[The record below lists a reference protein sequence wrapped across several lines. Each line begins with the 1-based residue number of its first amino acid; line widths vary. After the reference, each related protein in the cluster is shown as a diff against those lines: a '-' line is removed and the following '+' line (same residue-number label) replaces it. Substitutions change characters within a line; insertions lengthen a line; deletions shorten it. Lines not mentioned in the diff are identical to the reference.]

1 MIRWAYAFVDRP
13 RPLLAAAGAFWAAVT
28 GSRAEPFHEH
38 LRLVRDDADP
48 WIAVQGVHAGPGGAH
63 VDLYVDDVAAVA
75 ARAEVVA
82 DHGEW
87 CVLRSPGGF
96 LFCAVPW
103 QGEHRRPAPG
113 ASLVDQVCLDVSP
126 SRYEAEVDFWAAL
139 TGWELRAF
147 PPEFH
152 RLVRPPGLP
161 IHLLLQRTDDEQ
173 PPSAHLDLACADVA
187 AERARHESLGA
198 TFVAE
203 FPEWTVMRD
212 PAGGVYCLTDRQ
224 PA

>member
-1 MIRWAYAFVDRP
+1 MIRWTYAVTS
-13 RPLLAAAGAFWAAVT
+13 GAEDFWARC
-28 GSRAEPFHEH
+28 GGPW
-38 LRLVRDDADP
+38 LRTD
-48 WIAVQGVHAGPGGAH
+48 GPGPAH
-63 VDLYVDDVAAVA
+63 PELCVDDVAAFEQHLRQRGGDP

-82 DHGEW
+82 RHGDRLE
-87 CVLRSPGGF
+87 LRSPGGF
-96 LFCAVPW
+96 PFTVVPW
-103 QGEHRRPAPG
+103 TGGHPPPERRT
-113 ASLVDQVCLDVSP
+113 SLVDQVCLDISP
-126 SRYEAEVDFWAAL
+126 GAYDTEVAFWAAL

-161 IHLLLQRTDDEQ
+161 VHLLLQRTDGEQ
-173 PPSAHLDLACADVA
+173 PPSAHLDLACTDVA

-212 PAGGVYCLTDRQ
+212 PAGGVYCLTHRQ